1 MCFRHKIEVT
11 MHKNQHVI
19 RRDDHLWAV
28 RDAGNSRD
36 TSLHPTQEAA
46 RLAARKI
53 AQNQKSD
60 VLIHDING
68 RIRQKNSY
76 GRDPFPPKG

>member
-1 MCFRHKIEVT
+1 

-19 RRDDHLWAV
+19 RRGDHLWAV
-28 RDAGNSRD
+28 HGAGNGRD

-46 RLAARKI
+46 RLVARKI
-53 AQNQKSD
+53 AQNQKSN

-76 GRDPFPPKG
+76 GRAPLPTKGGRN

>member
-1 MCFRHKIEVT
+1 MY
-11 MHKNQHVI
+11 KNQHVI

-28 RDAGNSRD
+28 RGAGNRRD

-53 AQNQKSD
+53 AQNQKSY

-76 GRDPFPPKG
+76 GRAPFPPKG